1 MAVTDL
7 TFVDVE
13 TVQSGGSMVSV
24 MKFTA
29 TELRP
34 TGWTMTG
41 SCSPGADGLDSEVT
55 QTMPV
60 SATGTLSGDV
70 TLFLTGFAFTE
81 DGAAYGFT
89 PASPP
94 VGSPFPVASGTLTGV
109 SLVAT
114 TISAGTA
121 TFPGAVESAPYC

>member
-7 TFVDVE
+7 TFIDVE
-13 TVQSGGSMVSV
+13 LVQSGSSTVQV

-34 TGWTMTG
+34 TGWTMTA
-41 SCSPGADGLDSEVT
+41 SCSPGAGGLDSELT
-55 QTMPV
+55 TTMPS
-60 SATGTLSGDV
+60 SATGTLTGGV
-70 TLFLTGFAFTE
+70 TLFLTGLAFTE
-81 DGAAYGFT
+81 SGILYGFT

-94 VGSPFPVASGTLTGV
+94 TGLPFPVASDTLTGV

-114 TISAGTA
+114 TISAGSA
-121 TFPGAVESAPYC
+121 TFPGAVESAPFC